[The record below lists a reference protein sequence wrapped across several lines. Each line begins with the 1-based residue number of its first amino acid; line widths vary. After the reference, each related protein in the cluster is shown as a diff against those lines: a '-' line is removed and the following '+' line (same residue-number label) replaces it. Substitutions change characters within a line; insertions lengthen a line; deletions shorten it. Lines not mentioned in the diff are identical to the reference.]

1 MVEGS
6 AQAEATLSQ
15 LLAGDKASLVVVCR
29 SLLQGVS
36 FQLKRQIEAS
46 YGPVVIDIPDGQPV
60 LPQESRRRQLSELM
74 RRTIG
79 FQMTFSSD

>member
-1 MVEGS
+1 
-6 AQAEATLSQ
+6 
-15 LLAGDKASLVVVCR
+15 LAGDKTSLVVVCR

-36 FQLKRQIEAS
+36 SPLKRQIEAS
-46 YGPVVIDIPDGQPV
+46 YRPVVVAIPDSQPT
-60 LPQESRRRQLSELM
+60 LPQETRRHQLSEFM